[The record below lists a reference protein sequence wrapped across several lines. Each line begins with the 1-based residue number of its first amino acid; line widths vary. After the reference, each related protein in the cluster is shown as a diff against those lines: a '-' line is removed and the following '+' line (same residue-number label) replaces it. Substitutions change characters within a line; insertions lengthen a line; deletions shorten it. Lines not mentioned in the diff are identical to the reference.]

1 MKATLFGLFLIAF
14 AQLAAA
20 DAQAQPVNP
29 QGSLTMLGP
38 DDIWARTLSGSHFN
52 EFWTWHFFMEDGMLV
67 TITFSAANF
76 GNLKAPVTGVRVSVV
91 GLDNQTW
98 QLTREF
104 PIEELI
110 QDRDTGLFQ
119 LREGREVWFKG
130 RLPDTMQLRV
140 DTTKDG
146 VRYNI
151 HLSLDDIQPG
161 FKLGD
166 GIYRIGSEE
175 IGIFTHIPF
184 ARANGFVEVNGIRRE
199 VRGTAHMDHT
209 FQNQTTTRLMDSGYR
224 FIHHRDKQNWDVL
237 FFFLPSGE
245 RNNRTIGH
253 HLTSANG
260 QADMFAV
267 HSIERMNT
275 ARLHGK
281 RVASEAELMLMHPG
295 GTIKTIQLNRTRDME
310 RFSML
315 SELSWV
321 ERRVARTFLGGE
333 VLEFRGEASLRLPN
347 RVVRNGFYNFFLV
360 D

>member
-1 MKATLFGLFLIAF
+1 MKTTLFGLIFFALCQFL
-14 AQLAAA
+14 LTEVR
-20 DAQAQPVNP
+20 AQPVNP
-29 QGSLTMLGP
+29 QGELARLAP
-38 DDIWARTLSGSHFN
+38 DDIWPRTLSGSHFN
-52 EFWTWHFFMEDGMLV
+52 EFWTWHFFMDDGMLV

-130 RLPDTMQLRV
+130 RLPETMQLRI
-140 DTTKDG
+140 DTTKDD

-151 HLSLDDIQPG
+151 HLSLEDIHPG

-166 GIYRIGSEE
+166 GIFRIGSEE

-184 ARANGFVEVNGIRRE
+184 ARAKGFVEVNGKRRD

-209 FQNQTTTRLMDSGYR
+209 FQHQTTTRLMDSGYR
-224 FIHHRDKQNWDVL
+224 FISHRDKQNWDVL

-253 HLTSANG
+253 YLSSLNG
-260 QADMFAV
+260 QADMSAV
-267 HSIERMNT
+267 HGIERMNT
-275 ARLHGK
+275 SRLHGK
-281 RVASEAELMLMHPG
+281 RIASEAELMLMHPQ
-295 GTIKTIQLNRTRDME
+295 GTIKMVQLNRTRDME

-333 VLEFRGEASLRLPN
+333 VLEFRGEATLSLPGR
-347 RVVRNGFYNFFLV
+347 RERKGFYNFFLV